1 MYTPSN
7 MLSKS
12 KDNQIYGK
20 ISDNSRQYYR
30 NVYLQSEHWKN
41 LRKEKLELNPRCE
54 ICKTT
59 LSLDVH
65 HKSYGNLYD
74 VLVKDL
80 QTLCR
85 KCHDLE
91 HVKKSK
97 EKDNKPKIK
106 NLEQRNKIASDLRL
120 KTPRTHSRYTGKRR
134 IKFNSNELFH
144 MLERERNFSTYISI
158 HY

>member
-85 KCHDLE
+85 KCHELE
-91 HVKKSK
+91 HSKKDIK
-97 EKDNKPKIK
+97 KNKPHIK
-106 NLEQRNKIASDLRL
+106 NMERRNKKASDLR
-120 KTPRTHSRYTGKRR
+120 PHSYHRSSAKRR
-134 IKFNSNELFH
+134 TNFNMRDLSN
-144 MLERERNFSTYISI
+144 MLDRERNFNTYISI